1 MRPAPPDPPKRIL
14 RTVLTA
20 AALAVLAG
28 AASAQLVV
36 SRFTVD
42 GGGTTRASG
51 GSYSLGGTIGQ
62 PDAGQLTGGTLT
74 VSGGFWSGGGATATA
89 VADPGVLDPALA
101 DASVLT
107 FRLHAPRPNPV
118 VGQAVV
124 TFDLPRP
131 ARTRAALYDIRGRL
145 VRVLVDETL
154 PAGRHE
160 RAWDLRD
167 GAGLTVSSGVYFLR
181 LESGPNVSRR
191 KIVVLS

>member
-1 MRPAPPDPPKRIL
+1 MRPAPPKPPNRVL
-14 RTVLTA
+14 RTALA
-20 AALAVLAG
+20 AATLAALAG

-42 GGGTTRASG
+42 GGGTTRATG
-51 GSYSLGGTIGQ
+51 GSYTLGGTIGQ
-62 PDAGQLTGGTLT
+62 PDAGRLSGGSLT

-89 VADPGVLDPALA
+89 VADPAILDPALA
-101 DASVLT
+101 DAPALT
-107 FRLHAPRPNPV
+107 FRLHPPRPNPV
-118 VGQAVV
+118 AGPTVV
-124 TFDLPRP
+124 LFDLPRP
-131 ARTRAALYDIRGRL
+131 ARTRAALYDVSGRL
-145 VRVLVDETL
+145 VRVLVDEPL

-191 KIVVLS
+191 KVVVIS